1 MGMCAARFSGIQ
13 LQADAL
19 CVSFFLEE
27 KNMVSYFK
35 AAVLACAV
43 AIAASG
49 SANAAQLM
57 LTGNVIGPAADIGK
71 TFSLNATYTPSVTS
85 AAVLNAVTL
94 VVGNQT
100 WSALLGG
107 SNPAITI
114 ANAKSA
120 FTIAAQFS
128 GGSTPSSVG
137 DIFASLSLN
146 VNGNTVAAQQATEAN
161 INAIF
166 DSRISALGTL
176 TIVSSGA
183 SPFGGNV
190 LNLEGNLSSVPEPG
204 SLLVLGGLGLF
215 VGRRMMVRR
224 QNKATSV
231 A

>member
-1 MGMCAARFSGIQ
+1 
-13 LQADAL
+13 
-19 CVSFFLEE
+19 
-27 KNMVSYFK
+27 MVSYFK

-85 AAVLNAVTL
+85 TAVLNAVTL

-114 ANAKSA
+114 ANAKNA

-128 GGSTPSSVG
+128 GSTPSNVG

-166 DSRISALGTL
+166 DSRTSALGTL